1 MAEFWMLVFAAVV
14 VTSALV
20 IVELNQNRSLSW
32 SLAFYGG
39 GYLLALAIAHLLIR
53 RYAPYADPVLL
64 PIVALLNGIGLVM
77 IYRLDLAREISAI
90 NRGEEVPTPQASL
103 QLVWTGVALVFF
115 LVVLLVVRDHTVLQS
130 YAYTLALVG
139 VVFLAIPA
147 VLPSSL
153 SEVNGAQ
160 IWIRVPGLFSIQPAE
175 FWMLVFAAVVVTS
188 ALVIVELNQSRTLS
202 WSLAYYGGGYLLALA
217 VAHLLIRRYAPY
229 ADPLLLPIVALL
241 NGIGLVMIYRLDLA
255 REISAINRGE
265 EVPTPQAS
273 LQLVWTAVALVF
285 FLVVLLVVRDHTV
298 LQSYAYTLALV
309 GVVFLIIPALLPSS
323 LSEVNG
329 AKIWIRVPGLF
340 SIQPAEFAKIALIIF
355 AAAFLVSKRTVL
367 STAGKKVFGLV
378 LPRGRDLG
386 PLLVALLLV
395 LGVLVLG
402 KDLGSALLIFGT
414 FLAMIY
420 VATGRVSWLII
431 GVLGFSAGAYLAYR
445 MFSHVRVRVD
455 IWLDPFAD
463 PLGNG
468 YQLVQSLFGL
478 GTGGIFGTGLGAG
491 RPDIV
496 PFASTDFIMAALGE
510 ELGLVGVTAIL
521 LCYLILT
528 ARGIRTGLAAKD
540 GFGTLL
546 AGGLSFSLALQM
558 FIVVGGVTRLIPLT
572 GLTTPFLSYGGSS
585 LLSNYVILALLVRI
599 SDSSRRPPEPVRPAP
614 TPEVPLD
621 EAHTQMVPA
630 VPAAQRAGG
639 RS

>member
-1 MAEFWMLVFAAVV
+1 VSHQADPAGEVPAGPAPKQRTGRRAELMMLIFAAVI

-20 IVELNQNRSLSW
+20 IVELNQNRTLSW
-32 SLAFYGG
+32 TLAYYGG
-39 GYLLALAIAHLLIR
+39 GYLAALAIAHLLIR
-53 RYAPYADPVLL
+53 RYAPYADPLLL

-77 IYRLDLAREISAI
+77 IYRLDLAREIAAV
-90 NRGEEVPTPQASL
+90 NRGEEVPTAQASL

-139 VVFLAIPA
+139 VLFLAVPA
-147 VLPSSL
+147 VLPASL

-160 IWIRVPGLFSIQPAE
+160 IWI
-175 FWMLVFAAVVVTS
+175 
-188 ALVIVELNQSRTLS
+188 
-202 WSLAYYGGGYLLALA
+202 
-217 VAHLLIRRYAPY
+217 
-229 ADPLLLPIVALL
+229 
-241 NGIGLVMIYRLDLA
+241 
-255 REISAINRGE
+255 
-265 EVPTPQAS
+265 
-273 LQLVWTAVALVF
+273 
-285 FLVVLLVVRDHTV
+285 
-298 LQSYAYTLALV
+298 
-309 GVVFLIIPALLPSS
+309 
-323 LSEVNG
+323 
-329 AKIWIRVPGLF
+329 KVPGLF

-367 STAGKKVFGLV
+367 STAGKKIFGLV
-378 LPRGRDLG
+378 LPRARDLG
-386 PLLVALLLV
+386 PLIVALLLA
-395 LGVLVLG
+395 LLVLVRG
-402 KDLGSALLIFGT
+402 KDLGTALLLFGT
-414 FLAMIY
+414 LLAMIY

-431 GVLGFSAGAYLAYR
+431 GVLGFAGGAYLAYR
-445 MFSHVRVRVD
+445 LFSHVRVRVD
-455 IWLDPFAD
+455 IWLDPFGD
-463 PLGNG
+463 PLGAG

-521 LCYLILT
+521 LCYLLLT

-546 AGGLSFSLALQM
+546 AGGLAFSLALQT

-585 LLSNYVILALLVRI
+585 LLANYVILALLVRI
-599 SDSSRRPPEPVRPAP
+599 SDSSRRPPEPRAPRPVKP
-614 TPEVPLD
+614 TPLA
-621 EAHTQMVPA
+621 EAHTAMVPLLSA
-630 VPAAQRAGG
+630 SSSAGGDSPAAKTSGEPA
-639 RS
+639 

>member
-1 MAEFWMLVFAAVV
+1 M
-14 VTSALV
+14 
-20 IVELNQNRSLSW
+20 
-32 SLAFYGG
+32 
-39 GYLLALAIAHLLIR
+39 
-53 RYAPYADPVLL
+53 
-64 PIVALLNGIGLVM
+64 
-77 IYRLDLAREISAI
+77 
-90 NRGEEVPTPQASL
+90 
-103 QLVWTGVALVFF
+103 
-115 LVVLLVVRDHTVLQS
+115 
-130 YAYTLALVG
+130 
-139 VVFLAIPA
+139 
-147 VLPSSL
+147 
-153 SEVNGAQ
+153 
-160 IWIRVPGLFSIQPAE
+160 AE

-202 WSLAYYGGGYLLALA
+202 WELAYYGGGYLLALA

-255 REISAINRGE
+255 RQISAINRGE
-265 EVPTPQAS
+265 EVPTAQAS
-273 LQLVWTAVALVF
+273 LQLVWTGVALVC
-285 FLVVLLVVRDHTV
+285 FLIVLLVVRDHTV

-309 GVVFLIIPALLPSS
+309 GVVFLAIPALLPSS

-329 AKIWIRVPGLF
+329 AKIWIKVPGLF

-355 AAAFLVSKRTVL
+355 AAAFLVSKQTVL

-395 LGVLVLG
+395 LGIMVLG

-445 MFSHVRVRVD
+445 MFAHVRVRVD
-455 IWLDPFAD
+455 IWLDPFGD
-463 PLGNG
+463 PLGSG

-528 ARGIRTGLAAKD
+528 ARGVRTGLAAKD
-540 GFGTLL
+540 SFGTLL
-546 AGGLSFSLALQM
+546 AGGLAFSLALQM

-572 GLTTPFLSYGGSS
+572 GITTPFLSYGGSS
-585 LLSNYVILALLVRI
+585 LLSNYIILALLVRI
-599 SDSSRRPPEPVRPAP
+599 SDSSRRPPEPVPPRPAP
-614 TPEVPLD
+614 AVPLD
-621 EAHTQMVPA
+621 QANTAMVP
-630 VPAAQRAGG
+630 VLPAKPALGG
-639 RS
+639 RG

>member
-20 IVELNQNRSLSW
+20 IVELNQNRTLSW
-32 SLAFYGG
+32 ELAYYGG
-39 GYLLALAIAHLLIR
+39 GYLVALAVAHLLIR

-77 IYRLDLAREISAI
+77 IYRLDLAREIGAI

-103 QLVWTGVALVFF
+103 QLVWTGVALVCF
-115 LVVLLVVRDHTVLQS
+115 LIVLLVVRDHTVLQS
-130 YAYTLALVG
+130 YAYTLALIG
-139 VVFLAIPA
+139 VVFLA
-147 VLPSSL
+147 
-153 SEVNGAQ
+153 
-160 IWIRVPGLFSIQPAE
+160 
-175 FWMLVFAAVVVTS
+175 
-188 ALVIVELNQSRTLS
+188 
-202 WSLAYYGGGYLLALA
+202 
-217 VAHLLIRRYAPY
+217 
-229 ADPLLLPIVALL
+229 
-241 NGIGLVMIYRLDLA
+241 
-255 REISAINRGE
+255 
-265 EVPTPQAS
+265 
-273 LQLVWTAVALVF
+273 
-285 FLVVLLVVRDHTV
+285 
-298 LQSYAYTLALV
+298 
-309 GVVFLIIPALLPSS
+309 IPALLPSS

-329 AKIWIRVPGLF
+329 AKIWIKVPGLF

-395 LGVLVLG
+395 LGIMVLG

-420 VATGRVSWLII
+420 VATGRVSWLVI
-431 GVLGFSAGAYLAYR
+431 GILGFSAGAYLAYR
-445 MFSHVRVRVD
+445 MFAHVRVRVD
-455 IWLDPFAD
+455 IWLDPFGD

-521 LCYLILT
+521 LLYLILT
-528 ARGIRTGLAAKD
+528 ARGVRTGLAAKD

-546 AGGLSFSLALQM
+546 AGGLAFSLALQM

-572 GLTTPFLSYGGSS
+572 GITTPFLSYGGSS

-599 SDSSRRPPEPVRPAP
+599 SDSSRRPAEAPAVP
-614 TPEVPLD
+614 AAPAVPLD
-621 EAHTQMVPA
+621 QANTQMVPA
-630 VPAAQRAGG
+630 VAPPAHGG
-639 RS
+639 RG

>member
-1 MAEFWMLVFAAVV
+1 MLVFAAVV

-20 IVELNQNRSLSW
+20 IVELNQNR
-32 SLAFYGG
+32 
-39 GYLLALAIAHLLIR
+39 
-53 RYAPYADPVLL
+53 
-64 PIVALLNGIGLVM
+64 
-77 IYRLDLAREISAI
+77 
-90 NRGEEVPTPQASL
+90 
-103 QLVWTGVALVFF
+103 
-115 LVVLLVVRDHTVLQS
+115 
-130 YAYTLALVG
+130 
-139 VVFLAIPA
+139 
-147 VLPSSL
+147 
-153 SEVNGAQ
+153 
-160 IWIRVPGLFSIQPAE
+160 
-175 FWMLVFAAVVVTS
+175 
-188 ALVIVELNQSRTLS
+188 TLS
-202 WSLAYYGGGYLLALA
+202 WELAYYGGGYLLALA
-217 VAHLLIRRYAPY
+217 IAHLLIRRYAPY

-265 EVPTPQAS
+265 EVPTAQAS
-273 LQLVWTAVALVF
+273 LQLVWTGVALVC
-285 FLVVLLVVRDHTV
+285 FLIVLLVVRDHTV

-309 GVVFLIIPALLPSS
+309 GVVFLAIPALLPSS

-329 AKIWIRVPGLF
+329 AKIWIKVPGLF

-431 GVLGFSAGAYLAYR
+431 GVLGFSAGAYLAYNL
-445 MFSHVRVRVD
+445 FAHVRVRVD
-455 IWLDPFAD
+455 IWLDPFGD
-463 PLGNG
+463 PLGSG

-496 PFASTDFIMAALGE
+496 PFASTDFITAALGE
-510 ELGLVGVTAIL
+510 ELGLVGITAIFL
-521 LCYLILT
+521 LYLILT
-528 ARGIRTGLAAKD
+528 ARGVRTGLAAKD

-546 AGGLSFSLALQM
+546 AGGLAFSLALQM

-599 SDSSRRPPEPVRPAP
+599 SDSSRRPPEPVAVPPAP
-614 TPEVPLD
+614 AVPLD
-621 EAHTQMVPA
+621 QAHTQMVPA
-630 VPAAQRAGG
+630 VPAPPARGG
-639 RS
+639 RG

>member
-1 MAEFWMLVFAAVV
+1 MLVFAAIV

-20 IVELNQNRSLSW
+20 IVELNQNRTLSW
-32 SLAFYGG
+32 ELAYYGG
-39 GYLLALAIAHLLIR
+39 GYLLALAVAHLLIR

-77 IYRLDLAREISAI
+77 IYRLDLAREISAV

-103 QLVWTGVALVFF
+103 QLVWTGVALVCF
-115 LVVLLVVRDHTVLQS
+115 LIVLLVVRDHTVLQS
-130 YAYTLALVG
+130 YAYTLALIG
-139 VVFLAIPA
+139 VVFLA
-147 VLPSSL
+147 
-153 SEVNGAQ
+153 
-160 IWIRVPGLFSIQPAE
+160 
-175 FWMLVFAAVVVTS
+175 
-188 ALVIVELNQSRTLS
+188 
-202 WSLAYYGGGYLLALA
+202 
-217 VAHLLIRRYAPY
+217 
-229 ADPLLLPIVALL
+229 
-241 NGIGLVMIYRLDLA
+241 
-255 REISAINRGE
+255 
-265 EVPTPQAS
+265 
-273 LQLVWTAVALVF
+273 
-285 FLVVLLVVRDHTV
+285 
-298 LQSYAYTLALV
+298 
-309 GVVFLIIPALLPSS
+309 IPALLPSS

-329 AKIWIRVPGLF
+329 AKIWIKVPGLF

-395 LGVLVLG
+395 LGIMVLG

-445 MFSHVRVRVD
+445 MFAHVRVRVD
-455 IWLDPFAD
+455 IWLDPFGD

-496 PFASTDFIMAALGE
+496 PFASTDFITAALGE
-510 ELGLVGVTAIL
+510 ELGLVGITAIFL
-521 LCYLILT
+521 LYLILT

-546 AGGLSFSLALQM
+546 AGGLAFSLALQM

-599 SDSSRRPPEPVRPAP
+599 SDSSRRPEETPAVP
-614 TPEVPLD
+614 AGPAVPLD
-621 EAHTQMVPA
+621 QAHTQMVPA
-630 VPAAQRAGG
+630 LPAHPARGG
-639 RS
+639 RG

>member
-20 IVELNQNRSLSW
+20 IVELNQNRTLSW
-32 SLAFYGG
+32 ELAYYGG
-39 GYLLALAIAHLLIR
+39 GYLVALAVAHLLIR

-90 NRGEEVPTPQASL
+90 NRGEEVPPPQASL
-103 QLVWTGVALVFF
+103 QLVWTGVALVCF
-115 LVVLLVVRDHTVLQS
+115 LIVLLVVRDHTVLQS
-130 YAYTLALVG
+130 YAYTLALIG
-139 VVFLAIPA
+139 VVFLA
-147 VLPSSL
+147 
-153 SEVNGAQ
+153 
-160 IWIRVPGLFSIQPAE
+160 
-175 FWMLVFAAVVVTS
+175 
-188 ALVIVELNQSRTLS
+188 
-202 WSLAYYGGGYLLALA
+202 
-217 VAHLLIRRYAPY
+217 
-229 ADPLLLPIVALL
+229 
-241 NGIGLVMIYRLDLA
+241 
-255 REISAINRGE
+255 
-265 EVPTPQAS
+265 
-273 LQLVWTAVALVF
+273 
-285 FLVVLLVVRDHTV
+285 
-298 LQSYAYTLALV
+298 
-309 GVVFLIIPALLPSS
+309 IPALLPSS

-329 AKIWIRVPGLF
+329 AKIWIKVPGLF

-395 LGVLVLG
+395 LGIMVLG

-420 VATGRVSWLII
+420 VATGRVSWLVI
-431 GVLGFSAGAYLAYR
+431 GILGFSAGAYLAYR
-445 MFSHVRVRVD
+445 MFAHVRVRVD
-455 IWLDPFAD
+455 IWLDPFGD

-521 LCYLILT
+521 LLYLILT
-528 ARGIRTGLAAKD
+528 ARGVRTGLAAKD

-546 AGGLSFSLALQM
+546 AGGLAFSLALQM

-572 GLTTPFLSYGGSS
+572 GITTPFLSYGGSS

-599 SDSSRRPPEPVRPAP
+599 SDSSRRPAEAPAVP
-614 TPEVPLD
+614 AAPAVPLD
-621 EAHTQMVPA
+621 QANTQMVPA
-630 VPAAQRAGG
+630 VAPPAHGG
-639 RS
+639 RG

>member
-20 IVELNQNRSLSW
+20 IVELNQNRTLSW
-32 SLAFYGG
+32 ELAYYGG
-39 GYLLALAIAHLLIR
+39 GYLLALAVAHLLIR

-103 QLVWTGVALVFF
+103 QLVWTGVALVCF
-115 LVVLLVVRDHTVLQS
+115 LIVLLVVRDHTVLQS

-147 VLPSSL
+147 
-153 SEVNGAQ
+153 
-160 IWIRVPGLFSIQPAE
+160 
-175 FWMLVFAAVVVTS
+175 
-188 ALVIVELNQSRTLS
+188 
-202 WSLAYYGGGYLLALA
+202 
-217 VAHLLIRRYAPY
+217 
-229 ADPLLLPIVALL
+229 
-241 NGIGLVMIYRLDLA
+241 
-255 REISAINRGE
+255 
-265 EVPTPQAS
+265 
-273 LQLVWTAVALVF
+273 
-285 FLVVLLVVRDHTV
+285 
-298 LQSYAYTLALV
+298 
-309 GVVFLIIPALLPSS
+309 LLPSS

-329 AKIWIRVPGLF
+329 AKIWIKVPGLF

-367 STAGKKVFGLV
+367 STAGKKLFGLV
-378 LPRGRDLG
+378 LPRGRDFG

-395 LGVLVLG
+395 LGIMVIG

-445 MFSHVRVRVD
+445 MFAHVRVRVD
-455 IWLDPFAD
+455 IWLDPFGD

-468 YQLVQSLFGL
+468 YPLVQSLFGL

-510 ELGLVGVTAIL
+510 ELGLVGITAIL
-521 LCYLILT
+521 LLYLILT
-528 ARGIRTGLAAKD
+528 ARGVRTGLAAKD

-546 AGGLSFSLALQM
+546 AGGLAFSLALQM

-572 GLTTPFLSYGGSS
+572 GITTPFLSYGGSS
-585 LLSNYVILALLVRI
+585 LLSNYVFLALQVRI
-599 SDSSRRPPEPVRPAP
+599 SDSSRRPPEPVQPAP
-614 TPEVPLD
+614 TPAVPLD
-621 EAHTQMVPA
+621 QAHTQMVPA
-630 VPAAQRAGG
+630 VPAHPARGG
-639 RS
+639 RG

>member
-1 MAEFWMLVFAAVV
+1 MSRRDQGTAGAPVRTGRTAEFWLLVFAAVV

-20 IVELNQNRSLSW
+20 IVELNQNRTLSW
-32 SLAFYGG
+32 ELAYYGG
-39 GYLLALAIAHLLIR
+39 GYLLALAVAHLLIR
-53 RYAPYADPVLL
+53 RYAPFADPVLL

-77 IYRLDLAREISAI
+77 IYRLDLAREISAV

-103 QLVWTGVALVFF
+103 QLVWTGVALVCF
-115 LVVLLVVRDHTVLQS
+115 LIVLLVVRDHTVLQS

-147 VLPSSL
+147 VLP
-153 SEVNGAQ
+153 A
-160 IWIRVPGLFSIQPAE
+160 
-175 FWMLVFAAVVVTS
+175 
-188 ALVIVELNQSRTLS
+188 
-202 WSLAYYGGGYLLALA
+202 
-217 VAHLLIRRYAPY
+217 
-229 ADPLLLPIVALL
+229 
-241 NGIGLVMIYRLDLA
+241 
-255 REISAINRGE
+255 
-265 EVPTPQAS
+265 
-273 LQLVWTAVALVF
+273 
-285 FLVVLLVVRDHTV
+285 
-298 LQSYAYTLALV
+298 
-309 GVVFLIIPALLPSS
+309 S

-329 AKIWIRVPGLF
+329 AKIWIKVPGLF

-395 LGVLVLG
+395 LGIMVIG

-445 MFSHVRVRVD
+445 MFAHVRVRVD
-455 IWLDPFAD
+455 IWLDPFGD

-521 LCYLILT
+521 LLYLILT
-528 ARGIRTGLAAKD
+528 ARGVRTGLAAKD

-546 AGGLSFSLALQM
+546 AGGLAFSLALQM

-572 GLTTPFLSYGGSS
+572 GITTPFLSYGGSS

-599 SDSSRRPPEPVRPAP
+599 SDSSRRPSDPVVAPPAP
-614 TPEVPLD
+614 AVPLD
-621 EAHTQMVPA
+621 QANTQMVPA
-630 VPAAQRAGG
+630 VAPPARGG
-639 RS
+639 RG

>member
-20 IVELNQNRSLSW
+20 IVELNQNRTLSW
-32 SLAFYGG
+32 ELAYYGG
-39 GYLLALAIAHLLIR
+39 GYLIALAVAHLLIR

-103 QLVWTGVALVFF
+103 QLVWTGVALVCF
-115 LVVLLVVRDHTVLQS
+115 LIVLLVVRDHTVLQS
-130 YAYTLALVG
+130 YAYTLALIG
-139 VVFLAIPA
+139 VVFLA
-147 VLPSSL
+147 
-153 SEVNGAQ
+153 
-160 IWIRVPGLFSIQPAE
+160 
-175 FWMLVFAAVVVTS
+175 
-188 ALVIVELNQSRTLS
+188 
-202 WSLAYYGGGYLLALA
+202 
-217 VAHLLIRRYAPY
+217 
-229 ADPLLLPIVALL
+229 
-241 NGIGLVMIYRLDLA
+241 
-255 REISAINRGE
+255 
-265 EVPTPQAS
+265 
-273 LQLVWTAVALVF
+273 
-285 FLVVLLVVRDHTV
+285 
-298 LQSYAYTLALV
+298 
-309 GVVFLIIPALLPSS
+309 IPALLPSS

-329 AKIWIRVPGLF
+329 AKIWIKVPGLF

-395 LGVLVLG
+395 LGIMVLG

-420 VATGRVSWLII
+420 VATGRVSWLVI
-431 GVLGFSAGAYLAYR
+431 GILGFSAGAYLAYR
-445 MFSHVRVRVD
+445 MFAHVRVRVD
-455 IWLDPFAD
+455 IWLDPFGD

-521 LCYLILT
+521 LLYLILT
-528 ARGIRTGLAAKD
+528 ARGVRTGLAAKD

-546 AGGLSFSLALQM
+546 AGGLAFSLALQM

-572 GLTTPFLSYGGSS
+572 GITTPFLSYGGSS

-599 SDSSRRPPEPVRPAP
+599 SDSSRRPAEAPAVP
-614 TPEVPLD
+614 AAPAVPLD
-621 EAHTQMVPA
+621 QANTQMVPA
-630 VPAAQRAGG
+630 VAPPAHGG
-639 RS
+639 RG

>member
-1 MAEFWMLVFAAVV
+1 MSRRPDATAGA
-14 VTSALV
+14 
-20 IVELNQNRSLSW
+20 RP
-32 SLAFYGG
+32 
-39 GYLLALAIAHLLIR
+39 IR
-53 RYAPYADPVLL
+53 
-64 PIVALLNGIGLVM
+64 
-77 IYRLDLAREISAI
+77 
-90 NRGEEVPTPQASL
+90 
-103 QLVWTGVALVFF
+103 TG
-115 LVVLLVVRDHTVLQS
+115 RT
-130 YAYTLALVG
+130 
-139 VVFLAIPA
+139 
-147 VLPSSL
+147 
-153 SEVNGAQ
+153 
-160 IWIRVPGLFSIQPAE
+160 AE

-402 KDLGSALLIFGT
+402 MDLGSALLIFGT

>member
-20 IVELNQNRSLSW
+20 IVELNQNRTLSW
-32 SLAFYGG
+32 ELAYYGG
-39 GYLLALAIAHLLIR
+39 GYLIALAVAHLLIR

-103 QLVWTGVALVFF
+103 QLVWTGVALVCF
-115 LVVLLVVRDHTVLQS
+115 LIVLLVVRDHTVLQS
-130 YAYTLALVG
+130 YAYTLALIG
-139 VVFLAIPA
+139 VVFLA
-147 VLPSSL
+147 
-153 SEVNGAQ
+153 
-160 IWIRVPGLFSIQPAE
+160 
-175 FWMLVFAAVVVTS
+175 
-188 ALVIVELNQSRTLS
+188 
-202 WSLAYYGGGYLLALA
+202 
-217 VAHLLIRRYAPY
+217 
-229 ADPLLLPIVALL
+229 
-241 NGIGLVMIYRLDLA
+241 
-255 REISAINRGE
+255 
-265 EVPTPQAS
+265 
-273 LQLVWTAVALVF
+273 
-285 FLVVLLVVRDHTV
+285 
-298 LQSYAYTLALV
+298 
-309 GVVFLIIPALLPSS
+309 IPALLPSS

-329 AKIWIRVPGLF
+329 AKIWIKVPGLF

-395 LGVLVLG
+395 LGIMVLG

-420 VATGRVSWLII
+420 VATGRVSWLVI
-431 GVLGFSAGAYLAYR
+431 GILGFSAGAYLAYR
-445 MFSHVRVRVD
+445 MFAHVRVRVD
-455 IWLDPFAD
+455 IWLDPFGD

-521 LCYLILT
+521 LLYLILT
-528 ARGIRTGLAAKD
+528 ARGVRTGLAAKD

-546 AGGLSFSLALQM
+546 AGGLAFSLALPM

-572 GLTTPFLSYGGSS
+572 GITTPFLSYGGSS

-599 SDSSRRPPEPVRPAP
+599 SDSSRRPAEAPAVP
-614 TPEVPLD
+614 AAPAVPLD
-621 EAHTQMVPA
+621 QANTQMVPA
-630 VPAAQRAGG
+630 VAPPAHGG
-639 RS
+639 RG

>member
-20 IVELNQNRSLSW
+20 IVELNQNRTLSW
-32 SLAFYGG
+32 ELAYYGG
-39 GYLLALAIAHLLIR
+39 GYLLALAVAHLLIR

-103 QLVWTGVALVFF
+103 QLVWTGVALVCF
-115 LVVLLVVRDHTVLQS
+115 LIVLLVVRDHTVLQS

-147 VLPSSL
+147 
-153 SEVNGAQ
+153 
-160 IWIRVPGLFSIQPAE
+160 
-175 FWMLVFAAVVVTS
+175 
-188 ALVIVELNQSRTLS
+188 
-202 WSLAYYGGGYLLALA
+202 
-217 VAHLLIRRYAPY
+217 
-229 ADPLLLPIVALL
+229 
-241 NGIGLVMIYRLDLA
+241 
-255 REISAINRGE
+255 
-265 EVPTPQAS
+265 
-273 LQLVWTAVALVF
+273 
-285 FLVVLLVVRDHTV
+285 
-298 LQSYAYTLALV
+298 
-309 GVVFLIIPALLPSS
+309 LLPSS

-329 AKIWIRVPGLF
+329 AKIWIKVPGLF

-378 LPRGRDLG
+378 LPRGRDFG

-395 LGVLVLG
+395 LGIMVIG

-445 MFSHVRVRVD
+445 MFAHVRVRVD
-455 IWLDPFAD
+455 IWLDPFGD

-510 ELGLVGVTAIL
+510 ELGLVGITAIL
-521 LCYLILT
+521 LLYLILT
-528 ARGIRTGLAAKD
+528 ARGVRTGLAAR
-540 GFGTLL
+540 T
-546 AGGLSFSLALQM
+546 AS
-558 FIVVGGVTRLIPLT
+558 
-572 GLTTPFLSYGGSS
+572 
-585 LLSNYVILALLVRI
+585 
-599 SDSSRRPPEPVRPAP
+599 AP
-614 TPEVPLD
+614 CS
-621 EAHTQMVPA
+621 
-630 VPAAQRAGG
+630 PAAWRSRWRCRCSSWSAGSPG
-639 RS
+639 